1 MVYVRVRRVVRFG
14 RVVLILLLFRL
25 LLLGWLIIVRLGLLV
40 VRLLSLLVG
49 YALIG
54 LRRVVLLLCL
64 LLLIRVLVIL
74 TRFVRRVLDKIE
86 DSWLAP

>member
-25 LLLGWLIIVRLGLLV
+25 LLLGWLIIVRLKLLV

-54 LRRVVLLLCL
+54 LRWVVLLLCL

-74 TRFVRRVLDKIE
+74 VRFVRRVSDTE
-86 DSWLAP
+86 DS